1 MLYFFENNGLK
12 FYPTDISGNP
22 NPIKETDLPHCNF
35 TLPKHFVTK
44 FWQAV
49 DFADISVIQV
59 VSSAPLTV
67 GILNLN
73 TLVSEAVA
81 GVNIVNIGSLGTD
94 TIYEITVN
102 WSSYTNI
109 SNEGKGMQITINNGS
124 EYAKS
129 EPIKQPKTFIK
140 LSYQNT
146 RLHSSLGV
154 YTCDRKMIMYI
165 DAYKEAYTVTT
176 NKEAFETSV
185 GGVINLKQDAKET
198 FTFRT
203 SAKPLYIHNILSKVF
218 MSDILEIEETLDGY
232 TVTESVIPLADATY
246 DFETVQGNTA
256 GEGQIQ
262 LFKIDSYVKKF
273 VSENTLCDRS
283 IEVKLC
289 GAEGQTADITNLGIN
304 PVEVGDTFITEYN
317 ETDFVRF
324 EKVEINGIA
333 VSPTVITENID
344 GITDYIKI
352 EMVAAE
358 EDPIKTVVCFYFRD
372 VKMRANWD
380 FTDNANKIIVNDGVN
395 DKATAVLDKTGNNYH
410 LITGSTANAP
420 YNDADAESNVLFDRP
435 LGGASNLDST
445 LSTQRPAVQ
454 GSPIT
459 DPTGTA
465 VSFGAN
471 SIGVNITPF
480 NSPMHFIKVFKEKYP
495 NDSNYRSNYIGTL
508 FFEIRTDDDSIGSHK
523 VVFGERPKIQP
534 TKEFV
539 SNTQNNVTTQ
549 GYYDDFTPAID
560 YTQKRMLSI
569 YGENTNITNDEFVAI
584 SDNTEELR
592 RLDTGGF
599 NDTTNRLARTRNT
612 IRFSLADAGT
622 DGSSI
627 DHRRAMHY
635 YAYEMEV
642 WQERLT
648 TSEVNA
654 RYTALSTKHSF

>member
-35 TLPKHFVTK
+35 ALPKHFVTK

-49 DFADISVIQV
+49 DFADTSVVQV

-81 GVNIVNIGSLGTD
+81 GVNITNIGSLGTD

-109 SNEGKGMQITINNGS
+109 SNDGKGMQITINNGS

-246 DFETVQGNTA
+246 DFETVQGNTG

-262 LFKIDSYVKKF
+262 LFKTDSYVKKF
-273 VSENTLCDRS
+273 VSENTLCDRN

-304 PVEVGDTFITEYN
+304 PVEIGDVFITEYT

-344 GITDYIKI
+344 GITDYIKVEI
-352 EMVAAE
+352 TVAE
-358 EDPIKTVVCFYFRD
+358 EDPINTVICFYFRD
-372 VKMRANWD
+372 VNMRANWD

-395 DKATAVLDKTGNNYH
+395 DKATAVLDKTGNKHH
-410 LITGSTANAP
+410 LFTSVTANAP

-435 LGGASNLDST
+435 LGGADNLDST
-445 LSTQRPAVQ
+445 LTTQRPTIQ

-459 DPTGTA
+459 DPTGEA
-465 VSFGAN
+465 VAFENN
-471 SIGVNITPF
+471 SIGLNITSF
-480 NSPMHFIKVFKEKYP
+480 DSPVHIIKVFKHKYP
-495 NDSNYRSNYIGTL
+495 NDPAYQGDYLGRCIFGLRS
-508 FFEIRTDDDSIGSHK
+508 DDDSILAHK
-523 VVFGERPKIQP
+523 VSFSEIPKLDP
-534 TKEFV
+534 TKELSSTTFQNV
-539 SNTQNNVTTQ
+539 ATQTT
-549 GYYDDFTPAID
+549 YDDFSSIPD
-560 YTQKRMLSI
+560 YTLKRMLAM
-569 YGENTNITNDEFVAI
+569 YGEQSGITNNEMVI
-584 SDNTEELR
+584 HSNNTEVFRGVNGLFISTQQ
-592 RLDTGGF
+592 RL
-599 NDTTNRLARTRNT
+599 NRTSAP
-612 IRFSLADAGT
+612 IRFEHTDRGAG
-622 DGSSI
+622 I
-627 DHRRAMHY
+627 LREPYHMY
-635 YAYEMEV
+635 VYEMEV
-642 WQERLT
+642 WKERLT
-648 TSEVNA
+648 TSEINI